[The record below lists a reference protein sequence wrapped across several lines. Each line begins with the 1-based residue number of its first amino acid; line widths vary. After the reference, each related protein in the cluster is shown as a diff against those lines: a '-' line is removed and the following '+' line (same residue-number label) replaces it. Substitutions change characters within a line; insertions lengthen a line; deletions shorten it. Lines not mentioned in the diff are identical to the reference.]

1 MSKNPTAT
9 TGMGSWQSNT
19 SWCWSPRV
27 RCPEHT
33 PSDKKSF
40 TQLLEE
46 QDEERIAKKWWIENR
61 WRYVEG
67 RDPNILGIGDCDTT
81 DNP

>member
-1 MSKNPTAT
+1 
-9 TGMGSWQSNT
+9 MGSRLSNT
-19 SWCWSPRV
+19 SWCWSPRQ

-33 PSDKKSF
+33 PFAKKK
-40 TQLLEE
+40 TYEE
-46 QDEERIAKKWWIENR
+46 LVQEQAEEKMAKKWWAEHR
-61 WRYVEG
+61 SLYVEG

>member
-1 MSKNPTAT
+1 
-9 TGMGSWQSNT
+9 
-19 SWCWSPRV
+19 V

-46 QDEERIAKKWWIENR
+46 EDEERMAKKWWIENR